1 MDQEWHE
8 TVGRQQELEAD
19 QLKAPWAVRIDLCG
33 VKILDRESNV
43 VAKMVMPNDDLAALA
58 AAEIIDVIN
67 RRY

>member
-8 TVGRQQELEAD
+8 IVERQQEWEAD
-19 QLKAPWAVRIDLCG
+19 QLKAPWAVRIDLGG

>member
-1 MDQEWHE
+1 
-8 TVGRQQELEAD
+8 
-19 QLKAPWAVRIDLCG
+19 
-33 VKILDRESNV
+33 V

>member
-8 TVGRQQELEAD
+8 TVGRQQEWEAD
-19 QLKAPWAVRIDLCG
+19 KLKAPWAVRIDLGG

>member
-8 TVGRQQELEAD
+8 TVGRQQEWEAD
-19 QLKAPWAVRIDLCG
+19 QLKTPWAARIDLGG

-43 VAKMVMPNDDLAALA
+43 VAKMVMPNDELAALA

>member
-8 TVGRQQELEAD
+8 TVGRQQEWEAD
-19 QLKAPWAVRIDLCG
+19 QLKAPWAVRIDLGG